1 MARIFDPRFFSF
13 FLSLSLFFSFVCLF
27 PARKLIFELA
37 VCLCIKFNSFENECG
52 DDDYERLNKIKSGR
66 IEFSNEIV
74 PVI

>member
-1 MARIFDPRFFSF
+1 MLITYVF
-13 FLSLSLFFSFVCLF
+13 FFSFVCLF

-74 PVI
+74 LVI